1 MIRFLSWL
9 SAVFWIFLGVAFML
23 RMRQMLDGV
32 AFTSPDGL
40 TGVTAIFAGLH
51 VGIGTIILV
60 LCLYRLYL
68 LGVFVSACAAS
79 GLAIVRL
86 FGMVVDH
93 AFTASQLRDL
103 VPEVLGLFIVV
114 ALIPRQADGQE
125 FLISRGANYKNVRQA
140 VAESNDRSQDRWFF
154 GETGSATTH

>member
-40 TGVTAIFAGLH
+40 TGVRAIFAGLH

-60 LCLYRLYL
+60 LCLNRLYL

-79 GLAIVRL
+79 GLLIVRL

-103 VPEVLGLFIVV
+103 VPEVLGLFIVL
-114 ALIPRQADGQE
+114 ALIPRLKNE
-125 FLISRGANYKNVRQA
+125 LRVLSRASAEQTKKSKSFVRWA
-140 VAESNDRSQDRWFF
+140 
-154 GETGSATTH
+154 TGRER